1 MNIKDN
7 LINFLYDKNYFIN
20 VYENYIHLFNYQDLI
35 ILTDTK
41 IVLKFDNFRIC
52 IKGCNL
58 LITKMLP
65 NEMLIKGK
73 INNIGFDYE

>member
-7 LINFLYDKNYFIN
+7 LISFLYDKNYFITK
-20 VYENYIHLFNYQDLI
+20 YDDYIHLFNYQDLI
-35 ILTDTK
+35 ILTDSK
-41 IVLKFDNFRIC
+41 IVLKFDSFIVT

-73 INNIGFDYE
+73 INNIGFEYE

>member
-20 VYENYIHLFNYQDLI
+20 VYEDYIHLFNYQDLI
-35 ILTDTK
+35 ILTDSK
-41 IVLKFDNFRIC
+41 IVLKFDSFIVT

-73 INNIGFDYE
+73 INNIGFGYE